1 MNKDVMFNENSGL
14 IWKAIKDMH
23 LYATKDMELDD
34 YYQIGSMGLLR
45 AIDTYDT
52 DKATQF
58 STYAVKCIKNEIGQ
72 YFQSQE
78 RDKRKMNTVT
88 TSYNVETNVGD
99 NKVEIIDCVVDFS
112 STEPFNEVCR
122 TTLGEALKVLTEA
135 EYEFFRVRYMEAELT
150 DDITNKRTYTINKL
164 GLKNVGEFKS
174 IDRKVRIKLAKA
186 LGVNYDP
193 RDGRAIGSV
202 DKILRG

>member
-52 DKATQF
+52 DKGTQF

-88 TSYNVETNVGD
+88 TSYNVETNIGD
-99 NKVEIIDCVVDFS
+99 NKVEIIDCVVDLS

-122 TTLGEALKVLTEA
+122 ATLGEALKVLTED

-164 GLKNVGEFKS
+164 GLKSVGEFKS

-193 RDGRAIGSV
+193 RDKFVEGNV
-202 DKILRG
+202 DKVLR

>member
-23 LYATKDMELDD
+23 LYTTKDMELDD

-52 DKATQF
+52 NKGTQF

-88 TSYNVETNVGD
+88 TSYNVETNIGD

-135 EYEFFRVRYMEAELT
+135 EYEFFRVRYIEAELT
-150 DDITNKRTYTINKL
+150 DNIANKRTYTINKL
-164 GLKNVGEFKS
+164 GLKSVGEFKS

-193 RDGRAIGSV
+193 RDKFIEGNV
-202 DKILRG
+202 DKVLR

>member
-52 DKATQF
+52 DKRTQF

-88 TSYNVETNVGD
+88 TSYNVETNIGD
-99 NKVEIIDCVVDFS
+99 NKVEIIDCVVDLS

-122 TTLGEALKVLTEA
+122 ATLGEALKVLTEA

-150 DDITNKRTYTINKL
+150 DDITNKRTYTIKKL
-164 GLKNVGEFKS
+164 GLKSVGEFKS

-193 RDGRAIGSV
+193 RDKFVEGNV
-202 DKILRG
+202 DKVLR

>member
-52 DKATQF
+52 NKGTQF

-122 TTLGEALKVLTEA
+122 ATLGEALKVLTEA

-150 DDITNKRTYTINKL
+150 DDITNKRTYTIKKL
-164 GLKNVGEFKS
+164 GLKSVGEFKS

-193 RDGRAIGSV
+193 RDKFVEGNV
-202 DKILRG
+202 DKVLR

>member
-45 AIDTYDT
+45 AIDTYDAS
-52 DKATQF
+52 KGVQF

-78 RDKRKMNTVT
+78 RDKRKMNSVT
-88 TSYNVETNVGD
+88 TSYNVETNIGD

-164 GLKNVGEFKS
+164 GLKSVGEFKS

-193 RDGRAIGSV
+193 RDKFVEGNV
-202 DKILRG
+202 DKVLR

>member
-52 DKATQF
+52 NKGVQF

-88 TSYNVETNVGD
+88 TSYNVETNIGD

-164 GLKNVGEFKS
+164 GLKSVGEFKS

-193 RDGRAIGSV
+193 KDKFVEGNV
-202 DKILRG
+202 DKVLR

>member
-52 DKATQF
+52 NKGVQF

-193 RDGRAIGSV
+193 RDKFIEGNV
-202 DKILRG
+202 DKVLR

>member
-52 DKATQF
+52 NKGTQF

-122 TTLGEALKVLTEA
+122 ATLWEALKVLT
-135 EYEFFRVRYMEAELT
+135 
-150 DDITNKRTYTINKL
+150 
-164 GLKNVGEFKS
+164 
-174 IDRKVRIKLAKA
+174 
-186 LGVNYDP
+186 
-193 RDGRAIGSV
+193 
-202 DKILRG
+202 

>member
-1 MNKDVMFNENSGL
+1 MNKDVMFNENGGL

-52 DKATQF
+52 NKGTQF

-164 GLKNVGEFKS
+164 GLKSVGEFKS

>member
-1 MNKDVMFNENSGL
+1 MNKDVMFNENNGL

-45 AIDTYDT
+45 AIDTYDAN
-52 DKATQF
+52 KGTQF

-122 TTLGEALKVLTEA
+122 ATLGEALKVLTEA

-164 GLKNVGEFKS
+164 GLKSVGEFKS

-193 RDGRAIGSV
+193 RDKFVEGNV
-202 DKILRG
+202 DKVLR

>member
-1 MNKDVMFNENSGL
+1 MNKDVMFNENRGL

-45 AIDTYDT
+45 AIDTYDAN
-52 DKATQF
+52 KGTQF

-122 TTLGEALKVLTEA
+122 ATLGEALKVLTEA

-164 GLKNVGEFKS
+164 GLKSVGEFKS

>member
-45 AIDTYDT
+45 AIDTYDAN
-52 DKATQF
+52 KGTQF

-78 RDKRKMNTVT
+78 RDKRKMNSVT

-99 NKVEIIDCVVDFS
+99 NKVEIIDCVVDLS

-150 DDITNKRTYTINKL
+150 DDITNKRTYTIKKL
-164 GLKNVGEFKS
+164 GLKDVGEFKS

-193 RDGRAIGSV
+193 RDKFIEGNV
-202 DKILRG
+202 DKVLR

>member
-52 DKATQF
+52 NKGTQF

-88 TSYNVETNVGD
+88 TSYNVETNIGD

-122 TTLGEALKVLTEA
+122 ATLGEALKVLTEA

-164 GLKNVGEFKS
+164 GLKSVGEFKS

-193 RDGRAIGSV
+193 RDKFVEGNV
-202 DKILRG
+202 DKVLR

>member
-1 MNKDVMFNENSGL
+1 MNKDVMFNENGGL

-52 DKATQF
+52 NKGTQF

-122 TTLGEALKVLTEA
+122 ATLGEALKVLTEA

-164 GLKNVGEFKS
+164 GLKSVGEFKS

-193 RDGRAIGSV
+193 RDKFVEGNV
-202 DKILRG
+202 DKVLR

>member
-52 DKATQF
+52 SKGVQF

-164 GLKNVGEFKS
+164 GLKSVGEFKS

-193 RDGRAIGSV
+193 RDKFIEGNV
-202 DKILRG
+202 DKVLR

>member
-52 DKATQF
+52 NKGVQF

-112 STEPFNEVCR
+112 SIEPFNEVCR

-164 GLKNVGEFKS
+164 GLKSVGEFKS

-193 RDGRAIGSV
+193 RDKFIEGNV
-202 DKILRG
+202 DKVLR

>member
-52 DKATQF
+52 DKGTQF

-78 RDKRKMNTVT
+78 RDKRKMNSVT

-99 NKVEIIDCVVDFS
+99 NKVEIIDCVVDLS

-122 TTLGEALKVLTEA
+122 ITLGEALKVLTEA

-150 DDITNKRTYTINKL
+150 DDIANKRTYTINKL
-164 GLKNVGEFKS
+164 GLKSVGEFKS

-193 RDGRAIGSV
+193 RDKFVEGNV
-202 DKILRG
+202 DKVLR

>member
-1 MNKDVMFNENSGL
+1 MNKDVMFNENNGL

-45 AIDTYDT
+45 AIDTYDAN
-52 DKATQF
+52 KGTQF

-164 GLKNVGEFKS
+164 GLKSVGEFKS

-193 RDGRAIGSV
+193 RDKFVEGNV
-202 DKILRG
+202 DKVLR